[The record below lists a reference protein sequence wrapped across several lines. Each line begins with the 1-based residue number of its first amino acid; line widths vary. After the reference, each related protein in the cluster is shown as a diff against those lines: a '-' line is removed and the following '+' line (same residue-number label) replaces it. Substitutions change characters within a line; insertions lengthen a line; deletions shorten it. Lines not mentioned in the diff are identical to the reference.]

1 MRTTSRIF
9 TILFVFFLIVGAVY
23 GFVTAQ
29 WMPMGLEPVGF
40 AAILMLA
47 GMAAMIAAVLAMN
60 AKRFSDRPEDIED
73 APVSAD
79 AGIQGSFAPYSW
91 WPLWCSLA
99 AAMVFLGVAA
109 GFWVAWLGAVVAI
122 YGVTGWVMEFSR
134 GQHAH

>member
-91 WPLWCSLA
+91 WPLFA
-99 AAMVFLGVAA
+99 AIGGAMAFLGVAA
-109 GFWVAWLGAVVAI
+109 GWWILALGMVPTLI
-122 YGVTGWVMEFSR
+122 GVIGWVMEFSVGKYR
-134 GQHAH
+134 H